1 MLSRERK
8 GSVLGGSGERNGF
21 ASLRTDKRYYLG
33 RRAWAGCGGAGIC
46 TNGHAMLFLEAQCHL
61 HVDWKAICMSCN
73 KQSSQAP
80 LLRLRV
86 LLLKAGKTKAAV
98 SSDRFPARSDCLYVT
113 QLEVSKATANSYPL
127 DVPYCRLAI
136 NGVR

>member
-1 MLSRERK
+1 
-8 GSVLGGSGERNGF
+8 
-21 ASLRTDKRYYLG
+21 
-33 RRAWAGCGGAGIC
+33 
-46 TNGHAMLFLEAQCHL
+46 
-61 HVDWKAICMSCN
+61 MSCN
-73 KQSSQAP
+73 KQSSQAL

-113 QLEVSKATANSYPL
+113 QLEVSKATSNSYPL